1 MGRIILYIMESK
13 KCSKPGEVKLEKSNI
28 AMENGRFVDDLAVE
42 DVDVHSHVSLLEGN
56 VGLR

>member
-1 MGRIILYIMESK
+1 MGRIIPYIMESK
-13 KCSKPGEVKLEKSNI
+13 KCSKPEVKLEKSNI
-28 AMENGRFVDDLAVE
+28 AMENGGFVDDLAVE